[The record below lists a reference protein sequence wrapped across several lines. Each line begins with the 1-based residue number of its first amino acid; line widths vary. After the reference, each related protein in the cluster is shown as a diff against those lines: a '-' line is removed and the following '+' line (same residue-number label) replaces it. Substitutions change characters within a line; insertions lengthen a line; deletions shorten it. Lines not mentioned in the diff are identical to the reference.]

1 MIDHISPSKFITPS
15 GENFQINKRDFDNV
29 QYTNTLISHEVP
41 LSLLEMSRW
50 FNDYDYAL
58 VHLFENY
65 PQYFDFYKKS
75 VEMGRMVILDNSL
88 YELGEAFDMAKY
100 AEWILKLRPTH
111 YIIPDTFWDS
121 DATIKQAMMWMS
133 EYGWKIKKEIPGIKI
148 IGVAQGSSYQD
159 IKKSYKFLETF
170 CDVIAFTF
178 KFSPKM
184 QIDPD
189 INLTQWFDDTQVMYP
204 CYEIS
209 GESLSPE
216 DKQAICR
223 YAVLW
228 KLDQEGIINQ
238 SKEHHLLGLQN
249 TTALFQTCRFPWVT
263 SIDTSNPIINGYLGN
278 IYYFNEE
285 IMNLPDKS
293 HTWMISYVGNSG
305 HPKPKLQLKDIF
317 ESLTPKSPDWEL
329 ILNDI
334 KHNVREFREI
344 VNPSNYSTILIG
356 DRIMQDDYII
366 DSMKDFLSEK
376 IN

>member
-1 MIDHISPSKFITPS
+1 
-15 GENFQINKRDFDNV
+15 
-29 QYTNTLISHEVP
+29 
-41 LSLLEMSRW
+41 
-50 FNDYDYAL
+50 
-58 VHLFENY
+58 
-65 PQYFDFYKKS
+65 
-75 VEMGRMVILDNSL
+75 MGRMVILDNSL
-88 YELGEAFDMAKY
+88 YELGESFDMEKY
-100 AEWILKLRPTH
+100 TEWILKLRPSH
-111 YIIPDTFWDS
+111 YIIPDTFWNS
-121 DATIKQAMMWMS
+121 DATIKQAMKWMS
-133 EYGWKIKKEIPGIKI
+133 EYGWKIKEEIPDIKI

-178 KFSPKM
+178 KFSPEM
-184 QIDPD
+184 QYDPD
-189 INLTQWFDDTQVMYP
+189 MNLNQWFENTQVMYP

-228 KLDQEGIINQ
+228 RLDQEGVINQ

-249 TTALFQTCRFPWVT
+249 TTALYQTCRFPWVT

-278 IYYFNEE
+278 VYYFNKE
-285 IMNLPDKS
+285 IMVIRNDS
-293 HTWMISYVGNSG
+293 TWVKSYVGNSG

-317 ESLTPKSPDWEL
+317 ESLTPESPNWEL

-334 KHNVREFREI
+334 KHNVKEFREI

-356 DRIMQDDYII
+356 DRMIQDDYII

-376 IN
+376 LVK